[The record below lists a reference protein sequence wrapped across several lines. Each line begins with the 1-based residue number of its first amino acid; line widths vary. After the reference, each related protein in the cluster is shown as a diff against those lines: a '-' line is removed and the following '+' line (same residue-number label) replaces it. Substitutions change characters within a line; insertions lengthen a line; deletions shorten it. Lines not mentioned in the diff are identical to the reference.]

1 MSTNASGERVKE
13 TPKQAAM
20 GLIISFV
27 MVLAF
32 KIFVFDTYVI
42 PTGSMGPTL
51 MGRHMRLSSPQTG
64 FTWAVNPPVQA
75 GPDGL
80 GMMFQPRTFTLDGE
94 PQSGLPYTT
103 TLPAMRGGDRIG
115 VARYHPLFRPSRWD
129 VTVVKWPASPHENYI
144 KRLVGLPGERL
155 WLADGDVFVTRSE
168 GGREARPED
177 VWEIERKPARVQ
189 RDLWWPVFST
199 EFTPLDSSH
208 NGRAWRGPWTLEGAT
223 WTDREI
229 GVGASGGALTW
240 DESRWPVLDWAP
252 YNDAPPYRGLPRFP
266 VSDVRV
272 RVDVVPE
279 IAGLSIEA
287 SVRARGHEF
296 RGVIGPD
303 GAARV
308 EMRADGGDWR
318 VLGSGKAG
326 ELRAGRSTSVELW
339 HVDQSV
345 SLWVQGREAARGVYD
360 WSPWE
365 RLAHAMGKT
374 RSEIDAMG
382 VGGIVREGERSPDG
396 MINAFADGSAY
407 GHVGVRVGLSGAARL
422 TRVGLDRDL
431 HYQASWYRSG
441 EPSGTAALGTHPR
454 NLAVLHADEYF
465 LCGDNSANS
474 TDSRLVDSVNP
485 WVAEEIDNKLGV
497 VHRRMLTGKA
507 VVVFWPSMLPVE
519 AGGSRFMIA
528 PDFGRMRFIR

>member
-1 MSTNASGERVKE
+1 MKE

-51 MGRHMRLSSPQTG
+51 MGRHMRFRSPQTG
-64 FTWAVNPPVQA
+64 LTWAVNPPVQA
-75 GPDGL
+75 GPDGM
-80 GMMFQPRTFTLDGE
+80 GMMVQPRTFALESE
-94 PQSGLPYTT
+94 PESGLPFTT
-103 TLPAMRGGDRIG
+103 TLPALRGGDRIG
-115 VARYHPLFRPSRWD
+115 VVRYHPLFRPSRWD
-129 VTVVKWPASPHENYI
+129 VTVVKWPASPSENYI
-144 KRLVGLPGERL
+144 KRLIGLPGERL
-155 WLADGDVFVTRSE
+155 WLADGDVFATRSA
-168 GGREARPED
+168 GGKEARPED
-177 VWEIERKPARVQ
+177 EWRIQRKPARVQ

-199 EFTPLDSSH
+199 EHTPIDASH
-208 NGRAWRGPWTLEGAT
+208 NGRPWRGPWTVRGGEWRG
-223 WTDREI
+223 REI
-229 GVGASGGALTW
+229 EIGAGGGALAW
-240 DESRWPVLDWAP
+240 DADAWPVTDWAA

-272 RVDVVPE
+272 RAEVEPVADGGALEFVVH
-279 IAGLSIEA
+279 
-287 SVRARGHEF
+287 ARGHEF
-296 RGVIGPD
+296 RGSVGAD

-308 EMRADGGDWR
+308 DMRSEGGEWR
-318 VLGSGKAG
+318 TLGEGRAAP
-326 ELRAGRSTSVELW
+326 LRPGRTASVEFW

-345 SLWVQGREAARGVYD
+345 SLWVGGREIARGEYD

-365 RLAHAMGKT
+365 RLQHAMDKT
-374 RSEIDAMG
+374 RAEVEAMG
-382 VGGIVREGERSPDG
+382 AGGVVQKGDSPRDG
-396 MINAFADGSAY
+396 MINAFADGASYRTLGATIS
-407 GHVGVRVGLSGAARL
+407 LSGAARL

-441 EPSGTAALGTHPR
+441 DPSGTAALGTHPR
-454 NLAVLHADEYF
+454 NLAVLHEGEYF

-519 AGGSRFMIA
+519 AGASRFMLA
-528 PDFGRMRFIR
+528 PDAGRMRFIR

>member
-1 MSTNASGERVKE
+1 
-13 TPKQAAM
+13 M

-51 MGRHMRLSSPQTG
+51 MGRHMRLRSPQTG

-75 GPDGL
+75 GADGM
-80 GMMFQPRTFTLDGE
+80 GVMFQPRTFTLDSE
-94 PQSGLPYTT
+94 PESGLGHTT
-103 TLPAMRGGDRIG
+103 TLPALRGGDRIG
-115 VARYHPLFRPSRWD
+115 VIRYHPWFSPSRWD
-129 VTVVKWPASPHENYI
+129 VTVVKWPASPQENYI
-144 KRLVGLPGERL
+144 KRLVGLPGERV
-155 WLADGDVFVTRSE
+155 WLADGDVFTTRSE

-177 VWEIERKPARVQ
+177 VWEVERKPARIQ

-199 EFTPLDSSH
+199 EFTPLDPAH
-208 NGRAWRGPWTLEGAT
+208 DGRSWRGPWVVLGGE
-223 WTDREI
+223 WKDREI
-229 GVGASGGALTW
+229 EIGASGGTVTW
-240 DESRWPVLDWAP
+240 DEERWPVTDWAA
-252 YNDAPPYRGLPRFP
+252 YNDAPPYRSLPRFP

-272 RVDVVPE
+272 RAEVAP
-279 IAGLSIEA
+279 ARGGA
-287 SVRARGHEF
+287 SVELAVKARGHEF
-296 RGVIGPD
+296 RGVLAED
-303 GAARV
+303 GGARV
-308 EMRADGGDWR
+308 EMRPEGGAWR
-318 VLGSGKAG
+318 VMGEGRVAALAG
-326 ELRAGRSTSVELW
+326 NRATSVEFW

-345 SLWVQGREAARGVYD
+345 SLWVDGVEVARGEYD

-365 RLAHAMGKT
+365 RLAHAMG
-374 RSEIDAMG
+374 RSRGEIEEMGSGGVVRKGDA
-382 VGGIVREGERSPDG
+382 PKDG
-396 MINAFADGSAY
+396 MINAFAEGRSY
-407 GHVGVRVGLSGAARL
+407 KHVGATLSVSGGARL
-422 TRVGLDRDL
+422 SRVGLDRDL

-441 EPSGTAALGTHPR
+441 EPSGTAAVGTHPR
-454 NLAVLHADEYF
+454 NLAVLNADEYL

-519 AGGSRFMIA
+519 LGGSRFMIA

>member
-1 MSTNASGERVKE
+1 
-13 TPKQAAM
+13 M

-51 MGRHMRLSSPQTG
+51 MGRHMRMRSPQSG

-75 GPDGL
+75 GPDGM
-80 GMMFQPRTFTLDGE
+80 GVMFQPRTFGLDGE
-94 PQSGLPYTT
+94 PQTGLPLTT
-103 TLPAMRGGDRIG
+103 SLPAMRGGDRIG
-115 VARYHPLFRPSRWD
+115 VIRYHPLFRASRWD

-155 WLADGDVFVTRSE
+155 WLADGDVFATRSV
-168 GGREARPED
+168 GGREARAED
-177 VWEIERKPARVQ
+177 VWEVERKPARIQ

-199 EFTPLDSSH
+199 EHTPLDAAH
-208 NGRAWRGPWTLEGAT
+208 NGRAWKGPWVLVGAE
-223 WTDREI
+223 WKDREI
-229 GVGASGGALTW
+229 AVGAGGGTLTW
-240 DESRWPVLDWAP
+240 DEERWPVLDWAP

-266 VSDVRV
+266 VSDVRL
-272 RVDVVPE
+272 RADVTP
-279 IAGLSIEA
+279 ASADTGIEFVVA
-287 SVRARGHEF
+287 ARGHEF
-296 RGVIGPD
+296 RGVIAPD

-308 EMRADGGDWR
+308 EMRPADGAWR
-318 VLGSGKAG
+318 VLGEGRG
-326 ELRAGRSTSVELW
+326 RALEVGRSFGLEFW

-345 SLWVQGREAARGVYD
+345 SLWVNGREIARGEYD

-365 RLAHAMGKT
+365 RLANAMGKT
-374 RSEIDAMG
+374 RGEIDAMSRGG
-382 VGGIVREGERSPDG
+382 VVNKGDAPSDG
-396 MINAFADGSAY
+396 MINAFADGSSY
-407 GHVGVRVGLSGAARL
+407 GRVGASITVSGGTTLS
-422 TRVGLDRDL
+422 RVGLDRDL
-431 HYQASWYRSG
+431 HYQPSWYRSG
-441 EPSGTAALGTHPR
+441 DPSGTAALGTHPR
-454 NLAVLHADEYF
+454 NLAVLNEDEYF

-474 TDSRLVDSVNP
+474 TDSRLVDSVDS
-485 WVAEEIDNKLGV
+485 WVGAEIDNKLGV